1 MNLTIIDQKDLGE
14 KKWYLCKCNLKDYIS
29 SLNEDMFNYEI
40 QRGIVVNKYLDGILS
55 TIKQKEPLPLITLTS
70 NEEFSVANNM
80 FSLTSFDILDG
91 LQRTY
96 RLWLY
101 YKIYEVAQKFV
112 TIDLFQEKVID
123 IKLLLHKLKELE
135 LLNSNVLSVTQVR
148 YLSKPDSEVTINEI
162 DELFSDYEIYFS
174 IWFGLDDNEVIK
186 KMLILN
192 VGQKS
197 VTVDHQ
203 YELMYLH
210 LFKGKDFGVKVVR
223 YKEPTYQLIKNGTR
237 EIGDYLFSSVIISLK
252 SFIERRPQRLSIDFL
267 SPSELE
273 EQLSLSI
280 AEKFFSER
288 FIQNYLNQIK
298 NLEHKIFE
306 KEGTPCLKWFVK
318 DTTMSGVLAAV
329 GYSMP
334 ENIDKISLDELIKL
348 TTISF
353 EKLNQKLE
361 SKSFIIKEFF
371 TEYENLSST
380 RINIGDVVRK
390 AIFNY
395 TIDLISG
402 KQTTWNDVFKPYTR

>member
-14 KKWYLCKCNLKDYIS
+14 KKWYLCKCNLKEYIL

-55 TIKQKEPLPLITLTS
+55 TIKQKEPIPLITLTS
-70 NEEFSVANNM
+70 NETIIVADNM

-96 RLWLY
+96 RLWLF
-101 YKIYEVAQKFV
+101 YKTYEIAQKIAS
-112 TIDLFQEKVID
+112 TDLFQEKIID
-123 IKLLLHKLKELE
+123 SKLLLRELKALD
-135 LLNSNVLSVTQVR
+135 LLNPNILSVSQVR
-148 YLSKPDSEVTINEI
+148 YLSQPDSEVTINEI
-162 DELFSDYEIYFS
+162 DKLYSDYEIYFN
-174 IWFGLDDNEVIK
+174 IWSGLDSNEVIK

-203 YELMYLH
+203 YELIYLN
-210 LFKGKDFGVKVVR
+210 LFKGRDFGVKVVR
-223 YKEPTYQLIKNGTR
+223 YKESNYQLIKSGKR
-237 EIGDYLFSSVIISLK
+237 IIGEYLFSSIIISLK
-252 SFIERRPQRLSIDFL
+252 SFIERKPQRLSIEFL

-273 EQLSLSI
+273 AQLTLSV
-280 AEKFFSER
+280 AEKYFSES

-298 NLEHKIFE
+298 SLEQKIFD
-306 KEGTPCLKWFVK
+306 KEGDPSLKWFVK
-318 DTTMSGVLAAV
+318 DTTMSGILAAV
-329 GYSMP
+329 GNSMP
-334 ENIDKISLDELIKL
+334 ENVDNISLDKLIL
-348 TTISF
+348 WTTTSF
-353 EKLNQKLE
+353 EKLNQQLDT
-361 SKSFIIKEFF
+361 KSFCINEFF
-371 TEYENLSST
+371 KEYDNLAST